1 MISSLIIN
9 TRRFINTHL
18 INTHAMKKLLLP
30 VFAVSALLLNSCST
44 TQLAGQADSNDDVY
58 YTEAKAKVIQPPA
71 ERVQSSTPNK
81 SYRTDEQ
88 LYGDEYSDNSYR
100 NNRYDDDY
108 TYSSR
113 INRFYYNSPYRP
125 YYDYRYSYGYN
136 PWYTYS
142 YDPFFYDPWLY
153 RPGVS
158 VWIGTGRYWS
168 PYNYGYYGSRYNN
181 GYWGPYS
188 YYNTYPG
195 YNYGGRYYSGGGYY
209 NGGVYNNPNH
219 RARPDRESGMGRSGN
234 NDPQTGIYI
243 PSTGRPNR
251 SSVNP
256 NRTPDGR
263 ISSSDQGSSGASSQ
277 PSSTSS
283 RPNRPS
289 RTQEA
294 AAPRQQTAPAPRPEP
309 REYSRPERSSSPA
322 PSSSG
327 SSSGGGSSN
336 GSSSGGSSSGS
347 RPSRGGR

>member
-1 MISSLIIN
+1 
-9 TRRFINTHL
+9 
-18 INTHAMKKLLLP
+18 MKKLLLP
-30 VFAVSALLLNSCST
+30 VFAASALILNSCST
-44 TQLAGQADSNDDVY
+44 TRLAGQADSNDDVY
-58 YTEAKAKVIQPPA
+58 YTEARAKVITPVVA
-71 ERVQSSTPNK
+71 RVQNNRQEQ

-88 LYGDEYSDNSYR
+88 LYRDNDDTDT
-100 NNRYDDDY
+100 RYYDDY

-136 PWYTYS
+136 PWYSYS

-158 VWIGTGRYWS
+158 VWINTSRYGS
-168 PYNYGYYGSRYNN
+168 RYNYGYYGSVYNN

-195 YNYGGRYYSGGGYY
+195 YNYGGGYY
-209 NGGVYNNPNH
+209 NGGGYYGGGSVYNNPNH
-219 RARPDRESGMGRSGN
+219 RARPNRESGVSRIGN
-234 NDPQTGIYI
+234 NDPQTGIYT
-243 PSTGRPNR
+243 PPTGRPNR
-251 SSVNP
+251 ASVP
-256 NRTPDGR
+256 NNHTPDGR
-263 ISSSDQGSSGASSQ
+263 ISSSGQVSTGSTSAQ
-277 PSSTSS
+277 PSTSDIS
-283 RPNRPS
+283 RPSRPS

-294 AAPRQQTAPAPRPEP
+294 PEPRQQTAPAPRPEP

-327 SSSGGGSSN
+327 SSYGGGSSN

-347 RPSRGGR
+347 SSGSRPSRGGR